1 MSTGYPFQHGV
12 AALEKLL
19 RLGRYN
25 AELIESAEHYQR
37 WTRELFVTLRRTL
50 GEGPELSEL
59 TAVLG
64 ALDGRTLSRDERKL
78 REYRK
83 EKAAACCHIIE
94 MSIELYKAQA
104 GAAENGEQGSRTV
117 TPRLEQVAG
126 TMIFIGH
133 GRSPVWK
140 DLRDFLK
147 NRLDLPVDEIN
158 RVAIAGATTV
168 ERLQEML
175 DSARFAFIVMTAED
189 EDNEGKL
196 RARQNVV
203 HEVGLF
209 QGRLGF
215 KKAIVL
221 FEDGCDEFSNI
232 TGLSQIRFPKGD
244 IGAKFEE
251 IRRVL
256 EREGL
261 IPGTGVSF

>member
-1 MSTGYPFQHGV
+1 MLMPSPTSSQLSRKAATKLLNNLCIDALGLLKDRELSGHACESWVQKSMSTLT
-12 AALEKLL
+12 AALGKDHHDTHTFS
-19 RLGRYN
+19 RLGSKVLVGNLHRDYDDTFR
-25 AELIESAEHYQR
+25 LDRIEALGKAAGFLAHVNEILTADLDEH
-37 WTRELFVTLRRTL
+37 
-50 GEGPELSEL
+50 GEG
-59 TAVLG
+59 
-64 ALDGRTLSRDERKL
+64 TL
-78 REYRK
+78 
-83 EKAAACCHIIE
+83 
-94 MSIELYKAQA
+94 
-104 GAAENGEQGSRTV
+104 
-117 TPRLEQVAG
+117 
-126 TMIFIGH
+126 IFIGH
-133 GRSPVWK
+133 GRSPAWK

-158 RVAIAGATTV
+158 RVAIAGETTV

-189 EDNEGKL
+189 EDSEGKV

-221 FEDGCDEFSNI
+221 LEQGCEEFSNI

-261 IPGTGVSF
+261 IPGTGAAF